1 MFSKLASVA
10 IALSTIVMGQAV
22 DRMKYV
28 KTIVKGED
36 PEEVMKDYPFS
47 VVSFYNPSDPNSVK
61 VDALLNSVNKKFYER
76 MSDMKTELRTVGWF
90 RVN

>member
-10 IALSTIVMGQAV
+10 IALSTLVMGQAV